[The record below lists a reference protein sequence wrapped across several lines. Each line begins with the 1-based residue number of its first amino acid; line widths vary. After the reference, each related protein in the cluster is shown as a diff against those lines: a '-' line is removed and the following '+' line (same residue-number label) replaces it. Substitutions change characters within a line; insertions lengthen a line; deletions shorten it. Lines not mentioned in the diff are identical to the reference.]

1 MEERIIELYEH
12 YETCRKVADELG
24 ISANKVRSVLIKHG
38 IPRTHRHPKPEP
50 KCKGHYTV
58 DVDVAEAARLY
69 EAGNSLME
77 IGETLG
83 CNWMTVQR
91 RIKAA
96 GIELR
101 ARGKATRVKASLDEI
116 LELIDDGLSYKE
128 IAAKLGCTVAGITHK
143 LYRAGIKPGKRSIA
157 LPMDEIAAMFNDGET
172 LASIART
179 FGCDTRT
186 IKKRLESIG
195 YVFESSDSSKLTQED
210 REQRFAKRLSEKPGG
225 DSYEYVS
232 GYVTRN
238 SKVIIRCKTCGTLSE
253 HIAHCLVDVRTARIH
268 ECPVCAEERR
278 ATEAE
283 QRRVEREEE
292 LAKDKHCAVCG
303 AVFHSEQK
311 GARYCSRKCREKRYD
326 GSHRKRAR
334 LFNVGY
340 DGSISWRTLSER
352 LGHCN
357 CEICGGPC
365 DPTDNSWGGSI
376 GPLYPSVDCIV
387 PMSKGGGY
395 TWDNVQLAHCIC
407 NSAKRDLLD
416 DEEIEKAVARYA

>member
-1 MEERIIELYEH
+1 MDEEIIELYEK
-12 YETCRKVADELG
+12 YETCKAVADELG
-24 ISANKVRSVLIKHG
+24 ISREKVRATLIKHG

-58 DVDVAEAARLY
+58 EVDVAEAARLY

-91 RIKAA
+91 RLKAA

-101 ARGKATRVKASLDEI
+101 TRGKATRVRASLDEI
-116 LELIDDGLSYKE
+116 LDLVDDGLSYKE
-128 IAAKLGCTVAGITHK
+128 IAAQLGCTVNGIKNK
-143 LYRAGIKPGKRSIA
+143 LYRAGIKPGKRNIE
-157 LPMDEIAAMFNDGET
+157 LPMDEVMAMFDDGEP
-172 LASIART
+172 LASIARA

-195 YVFESSDSSKLTQED
+195 YVFESGGKKLTQED

-225 DSYEYVS
+225 DAYEYIS
-232 GYVTRN
+232 GYVTRY
-238 SKVIIRCKTCGTLSE
+238 SKVVIRCKTCGTLSE
-253 HIAHCLVDVRTARIH
+253 HITYCLVDVRTARIH
-268 ECPVCAEERR
+268 ECPVCAEARR
-278 ATEAE
+278 AAEAE
-283 QRRVEREEE
+283 QRRAEREEE

-311 GARYCSRKCREKRYD
+311 GARYCSKKCREKRYD
-326 GSHRKRAR
+326 SSHRKRAR
-334 LFNVGY
+334 LFSVGY
-340 DGSISWRTLSER
+340 DGSISWRSLSER

-357 CEICGGPC
+357 CEICGEPC
-365 DPTDNSWGGSI
+365 DPNDNSWGGNF

-407 NSAKRDLLD
+407 NSIKRDLESE
-416 DEEIEKAVARYA
+416 EEIIKAVTSYA